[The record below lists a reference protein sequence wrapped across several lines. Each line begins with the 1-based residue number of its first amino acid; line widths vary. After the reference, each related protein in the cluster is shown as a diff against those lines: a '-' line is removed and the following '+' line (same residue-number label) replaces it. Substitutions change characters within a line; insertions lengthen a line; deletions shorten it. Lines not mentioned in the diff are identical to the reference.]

1 MEGGGCCSR
10 PPDANHMESE
20 REGERS
26 ASPSGGQSRA
36 DLIDPASHQVTS
48 AVVFE
53 LERPIDL
60 HGAQVVNHRLEFVA

>member
-1 MEGGGCCSR
+1 MK
-10 PPDANHMESE
+10 SE

-36 DLIDPASHQVTS
+36 DLVDPASHQVIS

-53 LERPIDL
+53 LEGPINL
-60 HGAQVVNHRLEFVA
+60 HSAQVVNYRLKLVA